1 MPFLA
6 PVITAVAGWF
16 GTTLA
21 AGGIGAM
28 LLRLGGSLL
37 LSYASQALMPKPK
50 TPARTVTVRAPVM
63 PRDMVYGR
71 ARKGGVIVF
80 LHASGAKSQF
90 LHLVVVLA
98 AHRVKSIG
106 AIWFEGE
113 MAVNAASVA
122 QGRWAG
128 KVTVEKRLGG
138 EDQTAFA
145 SLMANLPEMWTAE
158 HRLAGCTAI
167 YLRLAYD
174 QDAFPGGIPNI
185 AVDIEGKDD
194 ILDPRTGTRG
204 YSENAALCLA
214 DYMAHPRFGIGAAIG
229 AGDGIEAAA
238 LIEAANICDE
248 AVPLVDIPTT
258 IASGSGSTTTPPAPR
273 WQLQQG
279 WWQSPGLTGSGW
291 IWQSLFGAPPGTEPP
306 PEEVAGGG
314 IEPRYACNGV
324 VSLAQDPKTV
334 IEAMLSAMAGR
345 VAHAGGA
352 WRLMAGAYRL
362 PEITLTTD
370 DVRAGGMVL
379 ATRVSRAESFN
390 AVRGQFV
397 SPENDWQAD
406 DFPAVTSIVY
416 RAEDGG
422 DEVWRDLSLPFTI
435 SSSTAQ
441 RLAKIEL
448 ERARRQMNLRI
459 AGKLSTWAAAVGETV
474 MLDYARWGF
483 AAKPFEVQSVS
494 LDLTA
499 SGDGAALLPE
509 LMLRETSPLVYDWDA
524 SEEAIYAAAPRTTLP
539 SAFDV
544 PPPGVPQVSEELYVT
559 RDGAGVKALAR
570 LTWTAAASGFVS
582 QYQIEARL
590 AGAEDWLDQGRTDAT
605 ALEIRDIAPGAWEF
619 RVKALSVLG
628 VSSDWRTTSAE
639 ILGLSAP
646 PAALTGLTL
655 QTAGGLAILKWQ
667 RSPDADV
674 RLGGNIVIRHSGEA
688 APSWAASYSMD
699 RVSGNEA
706 IAVLPLKPGAY
717 LLRAEDSGGRMGP
730 MVSVATAGAQALAFA
745 PLTHLEAAPQFSGTH
760 AGTATRDGALT
771 LGAAAMLDDW
781 PDVDAVA
788 SFDWEGGVVPE
799 GIYSFAAGIDFGAV
813 TRARL
818 RSVIAVAGFAVFDRI
833 DARAAALDAW
843 EDFDGAEGAEVDVVM
858 EFRETDDDPAGP
870 GPTWSGWSRI
880 DGHEIAARAVE
891 ARAILTTADAA
902 FAPRVTALGL
912 HADGV
917 S

>member
-6 PVITAVAGWF
+6 PIVTAVAGWV

-90 LHLVVVLA
+90 VHLVVVLA
-98 AHRVKSIG
+98 AHRVKAIG
-106 AIWFEGE
+106 AVWFEGE
-113 MAVNAASVA
+113 MAVNAAGVA

-128 KVTVEKRLGG
+128 KVTLEKRLGG

-158 HRLAGCTAI
+158 HRLAGCAAI

-194 ILDPRTGTRG
+194 ILDPRTGIRG

-229 AGDGIEAAA
+229 AGDGIDAAA
-238 LIEAANICDE
+238 LIE
-248 AVPLVDIPTT
+248 
-258 IASGSGSTTTPPAPR
+258 
-273 WQLQQG
+273 
-279 WWQSPGLTGSGW
+279 GLTGSGW

-306 PEEVAGGG
+306 PEEVADGG

-362 PEITLTTD
+362 PEITLTAD

-379 ATRVSRAESFN
+379 ATRVSRAASFN

-406 DFPAVTSIVY
+406 DFPAVTSEVY

-422 DEVWRDLSLPFTI
+422 EEVWRDLSLPFTI
-435 SSSTAQ
+435 SSSAAQ

-448 ERARRQMNLRI
+448 ERARRQMSLRI
-459 AGKLSTWAAAVGETV
+459 AGKLSAWAAAVGETV

-499 SGDGAALLPE
+499 AGDGAALLPE
-509 LMLRETSPLVYDWDA
+509 LVLRETSPLVYDWDA

-544 PPPGVPQVSEELYVT
+544 PPPGVPQVQEELYVT

-570 LTWTAAASGFVS
+570 LEWTAAASGFVS
-582 QYQIEARL
+582 QYQIEARR
-590 AGAEDWLDQGRTDAT
+590 AGAGADDWALQARTDAT
-605 ALEIRDIAPGAWEF
+605 SLEIRDIAPGAWEF

-628 VSSDWRTTSAE
+628 VSSEWRTTSAE

-688 APSWAASYSMD
+688 TPSWAASYSMD

-717 LLRAEDSGGRMGP
+717 LLRAEDSGGRLGP

-781 PDVDAVA
+781 SDLDAVA
-788 SFDWEGGVVPE
+788 SFDWEGGVVAE

-833 DARAAALDAW
+833 DARAALLDAW
-843 EDFDGAEGAEVDVVM
+843 EDFDGAEGAEVDVVL
-858 EFRETDDDPAGP
+858 EFRETDDDPGGP
-870 GPTWSGWSRI
+870 GPAWSGWSRI
-880 DGHEIAARAVE
+880 DGHEIEARAVQ
-891 ARAILTTADAA
+891 ARAILRTADAA
-902 FAPRVTALGL
+902 FAPRVSALGL

>member
-6 PVITAVAGWF
+6 PIVTAVAGWVS
-16 GTTLA
+16 TTLA

-50 TPARTVTVRAPVM
+50 APARTVTVRAPVM
-63 PRDMVYGR
+63 PRDLVYGR

-80 LHASGAKSQF
+80 LHASGAKSQY

-98 AHRVKSIG
+98 AHRVKAIG

-113 MAVNAASVA
+113 MAVDAAGVA
-122 QGRWAG
+122 QGRWDG
-128 KVTVEKRLGG
+128 KVTLEKRLGD
-138 EDQTAFA
+138 EEQTAFT
-145 SLMANLPEMWTAE
+145 SLMAALPEMWTPA
-158 HRLAGCTAI
+158 HRLAGCAAL
-167 YLRLAYD
+167 YLRLSYD

-185 AVDIEGKDD
+185 AVDLEGKDD
-194 ILDPRTGTRG
+194 ILDPRTGLRG

-214 DYMAHPRFGIGAAIG
+214 DYMAHPRFGIGATIG
-229 AGDGIEAAA
+229 AGDGIDAEA

-248 AVPLVDIPTT
+248 AVPL
-258 IASGSGSTTTPPAPR
+258 A
-273 WQLQQG
+273 
-279 WWQSPGLTGSGW
+279 
-291 IWQSLFGAPPGTEPP
+291 
-306 PEEVAGGG
+306 AGGS
-314 IEPRYACNGV
+314 EPRYACNGV
-324 VSLAQDPKTV
+324 VSLSQDPKTV

-362 PEITLTTD
+362 PGVTLTAD
-370 DVRAGGMVL
+370 DARAGGMVL

-406 DFPAVTSIVY
+406 DFPAVTSEVY

-422 DEVWRDLSLPFTI
+422 EQVWRDLSLPFTL
-435 SSSTAQ
+435 SSSAAQ

-448 ERARRQMNLRI
+448 ERARRQMSLRI
-459 AGKLSTWAAAVGETV
+459 AGKLSAWAAAVGEPV
-474 MLDYARWGF
+474 LINYPRWGF
-483 AAKPFEVQSVS
+483 AAKPFEVQSVA

-499 SGDGAALLPE
+499 AGASGATGGAGDGPALLPE

-524 SEEAIYAAAPRTTLP
+524 SKEAIYAAAPRTSLP

-544 PPPGVPQVSEELYVT
+544 PPPGVPEISEELYVT

-570 LTWTAAASGFVS
+570 LAWTAAPSGFVS

-590 AGAEDWLDQGRTDAT
+590 AEAEDWALQGRTDAT
-605 ALEIRDIAPGAWEF
+605 SFEIRDIAPGFWAF

-628 VSSDWRTTSAE
+628 VSSDWRMVSGE

-646 PAALTGLTL
+646 PAALAGLTL

-667 RSPDADV
+667 RVAEPDV
-674 RLGGNIVIRHSGEA
+674 RIGGNIVIRHSA
-688 APSWAASYSMD
+688 ALTPGWNASTSMD
-699 RVSGNEA
+699 RVAGNEA

-717 LLRAEDSGGRMGP
+717 LLRAEDSGGRLGP
-730 MVSVATAGAQALAFA
+730 VAMVATAGAQALAFA
-745 PLTHLEAAPQFSGTH
+745 PLDALEAAPMFSGTH
-760 AGTATRDGALT
+760 TGTARLDGALT
-771 LGAAAMLDDW
+771 LGAATMFDDW
-781 PDVDAVA
+781 PSLDAVP
-788 SFDWEGGVVPE
+788 SFDWEGGVIAS
-799 GIYSFAAGIDFGAV
+799 GIYGFAAGIDFGTV
-813 TRARL
+813 RRARL
-818 RSVIAVAGFAVFDRI
+818 RSQIAVAGFAVFDRI
-833 DARAAALDAW
+833 DARAAPLDVW

-858 EFRETDDDPAGP
+858 EVRTTNGDPASASP
-870 GPTWSGWSRI
+870 GWSGWSRI
-880 DGHEIAARAVE
+880 DGHEIEARGVE
-891 ARAILTTADAA
+891 ARAILTSSDPG
-902 FAPRVTALGL
+902 FAPRVSALGL

-917 S
+917 A

>member
-6 PVITAVAGWF
+6 PIITAVAGWV

-63 PRDMVYGR
+63 PRDLVYGR

-98 AHRVKSIG
+98 AHRVKAIG
-106 AIWFEGE
+106 AVWFEGE
-113 MAVNAASVA
+113 MAVNAAGVA

-128 KVTVEKRLGG
+128 KVTLEKRLGD
-138 EDQTAFA
+138 EEQTAFT
-145 SLMANLPEMWTAE
+145 SLMANLPEMWTAD
-158 HRLAGCTAI
+158 HRLAGCAAI

-194 ILDPRTGTRG
+194 IYDPRTNTRG

-229 AGDGIEAAA
+229 AGDGIEAEA

-248 AVPLVDIPTT
+248 AVPL
-258 IASGSGSTTTPPAPR
+258 A
-273 WQLQQG
+273 
-279 WWQSPGLTGSGW
+279 
-291 IWQSLFGAPPGTEPP
+291 
-306 PEEVAGGG
+306 AGGF
-314 IEPRYACNGV
+314 EPRYACNGV
-324 VSLAQDPKTV
+324 VSLSQDPKTV

-362 PEITLTTD
+362 PEITLTAD
-370 DVRAGGMVL
+370 DVREGGMVL

-406 DFPAVTSIVY
+406 DFPAVTSEVY

-435 SSSTAQ
+435 SSSAAQ

-448 ERARRQMNLRI
+448 ERARRQMSLRI
-459 AGKLSTWAAAVGETV
+459 AGKLSAWAAAVGETV

-483 AAKPFEVQSVS
+483 AAKPFEVQSVN

-524 SEEAIYAAAPRTTLP
+524 SEEAIYAAAPRTSLP

-544 PPPGVPQVSEELYVT
+544 PAPGVPQVQEELYVT

-570 LTWTAAASGFVS
+570 LSWTAAPSGFVS

-590 AGAEDWLDQGRTDAT
+590 AGAEDWTDQGRTDAT
-605 ALEIRDIAPGAWEF
+605 SFEIRDIAPGAWEF

-628 VSSDWRTTSAE
+628 VSSEWRATSAE

-646 PAALTGLTL
+646 PATLTGLTL

-730 MVSVATAGAQALAFA
+730 MVSVTTAGAQALAFA

-771 LGAAAMLDDW
+771 LGAARLFDDW

-799 GIYSFAAGIDFGAV
+799 GIYSFAAGIDFGTV

-833 DARAAALDAW
+833 DARAALLDAW

-858 EFRETDDDPAGP
+858 EFRETDDDPG
-870 GPTWSGWSRI
+870 GTPTWSGWSRI
-880 DGHEIAARAVE
+880 DGHEIEARAVQ
-891 ARAILTTADAA
+891 ARAILRTADAA
-902 FAPRVTALGL
+902 FAPRVSALGL

>member
-6 PVITAVAGWF
+6 PIVTAVAGWV

-50 TPARTVTVRAPVM
+50 APARTVTVRAPVM
-63 PRDMVYGR
+63 PRDLVYGR

-80 LHASGAKSQF
+80 LHASGAKSQY

-98 AHRVKSIG
+98 AHRVKAIG
-106 AIWFEGE
+106 AVWFEGE
-113 MAVNAASVA
+113 MAVDAAGVA

-128 KVTVEKRLGG
+128 KVTLEKRLGD
-138 EDQTAFA
+138 EDQTAFG
-145 SLMANLPEMWTAE
+145 SLMAALPEMWTPA
-158 HRLAGCTAI
+158 HRLAGCAAI
-167 YLRLAYD
+167 YLRLSYD

-185 AVDIEGKDD
+185 AVDLEGKDD
-194 ILDPRTGTRG
+194 IYDPRTGARG

-214 DYMAHPRFGIGAAIG
+214 DYMAHPRFGIGASIG
-229 AGDGIEAAA
+229 AGDGIDADA

-248 AVPLVDIPTT
+248 AVPL
-258 IASGSGSTTTPPAPR
+258 A
-273 WQLQQG
+273 
-279 WWQSPGLTGSGW
+279 
-291 IWQSLFGAPPGTEPP
+291 
-306 PEEVAGGG
+306 AGGT
-314 IEPRYACNGV
+314 EPRYACNGV
-324 VSLAQDPKTV
+324 VSLSQDPKTV

-352 WRLMAGAYRL
+352 WRLLAGAYRL
-362 PEITLTTD
+362 PGVTLSAD

-406 DFPAVTSIVY
+406 DFPAVTSDVY
-416 RAEDGG
+416 RIEDGG
-422 DEVWRDLSLPFTI
+422 EEVWRDLSLPFTI

-448 ERARRQMNLRI
+448 ERARRQMSLRI
-459 AGKLSTWAAAVGETV
+459 AGKLSAWAAAVGETV

-483 AAKPFEVQSVS
+483 AAKPFEVQSIN

-544 PPPGVPQVSEELYVT
+544 PAPGVPEVQEELYVT

-570 LTWTAAASGFVS
+570 LSWTAAPSGFVS

-590 AGAEDWLDQGRTDAT
+590 AGAEDWTDQGRTDAT
-605 ALEIRDIAPGAWEF
+605 VLEIRDIAPGFWEF
-619 RVKALSVLG
+619 RIKALSVLG
-628 VSSDWRTTSAE
+628 VSSEWRTTSAE

-646 PAALTGLTL
+646 PAQLQGLTL

-688 APSWAASYSMD
+688 VPSWAASYSMD

-717 LLRAEDSGGRMGP
+717 LLRAEDSGGRLGP

-771 LGAAAMLDDW
+771 LGAATLFDDW

-788 SFDWEGGVVPE
+788 SFDWEGGVVAE
-799 GIYSFAAGIDFGAV
+799 GIYTFAAGIDFGAV

-833 DARAAALDAW
+833 DARAAPLDAW

-858 EFRETDDDPAGP
+858 EFRETDDDPGSSPA
-870 GPTWSGWSRI
+870 WSGWSRI
-880 DGHEIAARAVE
+880 DGHEIEARAVQ
-891 ARAILTTADAA
+891 ARAILRTADAA
-902 FAPRVTALGL
+902 FAPRVSALGL

>member
-6 PVITAVAGWF
+6 PIITAVAGWV

-37 LSYASQALMPKPK
+37 LSYASQALMPKPEA
-50 TPARTVTVRAPVM
+50 PARMVTLRAPVM

-80 LHASGAKSQF
+80 LHASGSKNQF

-98 AHRVKSIG
+98 AHRVKAIG
-106 AIWFEGE
+106 AVWFEGE
-113 MAVNAASVA
+113 MAVDAAGVA

-128 KVTVEKRLGG
+128 KVTLETRLGG
-138 EDQTAFA
+138 DDQTAFA
-145 SLMANLPEMWTAE
+145 SLMANLPEMWTPE
-158 HRLAGCTAI
+158 HRLAGCAAI
-167 YLRLAYD
+167 YLRLTYD

-194 ILDPRTGTRG
+194 ILDPRTNTRG

-214 DYMAHPRFGIGAAIG
+214 DYMAHPRFGLGAAIG
-229 AGDGIEAAA
+229 AGDGIDAAA

-248 AVPLVDIPTT
+248 AVPL
-258 IASGSGSTTTPPAPR
+258 A
-273 WQLQQG
+273 
-279 WWQSPGLTGSGW
+279 
-291 IWQSLFGAPPGTEPP
+291 
-306 PEEVAGGG
+306 AGGA
-314 IEPRYACNGV
+314 EPRYACNGV
-324 VSLAQDPKTV
+324 VSLSQDPKTV

-362 PEITLTTD
+362 PGVVLTAD
-370 DVRAGGMVL
+370 DARAGGMVL

-406 DFPAVTSIVY
+406 DFPAVTSATY
-416 RAEDGG
+416 LAEDGG
-422 DEVWRDLSLPFTI
+422 EQVWRDLSLPFTL
-435 SSSTAQ
+435 SSSAAQ

-448 ERARRQMNLRI
+448 ARARCQMTLRL
-459 AGKLSTWAAAVGETV
+459 AGKLSAWAAMVGETV
-474 MLDYARWGF
+474 LIEHPRWGF
-483 AAKPFEVQSVS
+483 AAKPFEVQSLR

-499 SGDGAALLPE
+499 HGDGAALLPD
-509 LMLRETSPLVYDWDA
+509 LVLRETSPLIFDWDA
-524 SEEAIYAAAPRTTLP
+524 SEEAIYAAAPRTRLP

-544 PPPGVPQVSEELYVT
+544 PPPGVPVVSEELYVT

-570 LTWTAAASGFVS
+570 LTWTAAPSGFVN
-582 QYQIEARL
+582 QYQIEARRGGN
-590 AGAEDWLDQGRTDAT
+590 ADWADQGRTDAT
-605 ALEIRDIAPGAWEF
+605 SFEIRDIAPGAWEF

-628 VSSDWRTTSAE
+628 VASEWRSVAAE
-639 ILGLSAP
+639 ILGLAAP
-646 PAALTGLTL
+646 PAALQGLTL

-667 RSPDADV
+667 RSADADV
-674 RLGGNIVIRHSGEA
+674 RLGGNIVIRHAPEPS
-688 APSWAASYSMD
+688 PSWTASCSMD
-699 RVSGNEA
+699 RVAGNEA
-706 IAVLPLKPGAY
+706 IAVLPLKPGSY
-717 LLRAEDSGGRMGP
+717 LLRAEDSGGRLGP

-745 PLTHLEAAPQFSGTH
+745 PLDHLEAAPAFAGTH

-771 LGAAAMLDDW
+771 LGAATPVDAL

-788 SFDWEGGVVPE
+788 SFDWEGGVVSE
-799 GIYSFAAGIDFGAV
+799 GIYTFAAGIDFGV
-813 TRARL
+813 PTRARL
-818 RSVIAVAGFAVFDRI
+818 RSVIAMSGLAVFDRI
-833 DARAAALDAW
+833 DARAAPLDAW
-843 EDFDGAEGAEVDVVM
+843 GDFDGAEGAEVDVVM
-858 EFRETDDDPAGP
+858 EFRETDDDPAGVAP
-870 GPTWSGWSRI
+870 AWSGWSRV
-880 DGHEIAARAVE
+880 DAHEIEARAVQ
-891 ARAILTTADAA
+891 ARARLFSRDAA
-902 FAPRVTALGL
+902 FAPRVTELGL
-912 HADGV
+912 HADEV

>member
-6 PVITAVAGWF
+6 PVITAVAGWV

-50 TPARTVTVRAPVM
+50 APARTVTVRAPVM
-63 PRDMVYGR
+63 PRDMIYGR

-80 LHASGAKSQF
+80 LHSSGAKNQY

-98 AHRVKSIG
+98 AHRVKAIG

-113 MAVNAASVA
+113 MAVNAAGVA
-122 QGRWAG
+122 IGRWAG
-128 KVTVEKRLGG
+128 KVTLEKRLGAD
-138 EDQTAFA
+138 DQTAFDA
-145 SLMANLPEMWTAE
+145 LMAALPDMWTPA
-158 HRLAGCTAI
+158 HRLAGCAAI

-194 ILDPRTGTRG
+194 IYDPRTGTRG

-229 AGDGIEAAA
+229 AGDGIEADA

-248 AVPLVDIPTT
+248 AVPL
-258 IASGSGSTTTPPAPR
+258 AA
-273 WQLQQG
+273 
-279 WWQSPGLTGSGW
+279 
-291 IWQSLFGAPPGTEPP
+291 
-306 PEEVAGGG
+306 GG

-362 PEITLTTD
+362 PEITLTAD

-379 ATRVSRAESFN
+379 ATRVSRAASFN

-406 DFPAVTSIVY
+406 DFPAVTSEVY

-422 DEVWRDLSLPFTI
+422 EEVWRDLSLPFTI
-435 SSSTAQ
+435 SSSAAQ

-448 ERARRQMNLRI
+448 ERARRQMSLRI
-459 AGKLSTWAAAVGETV
+459 AGKLSAWAAAVGETV

-499 SGDGAALLPE
+499 AGDGAALLPE
-509 LMLRETSPLVYDWDA
+509 LVLRETSPLVYDWDA

-544 PPPGVPQVSEELYVT
+544 PPPGVPQVQEELYVT

-570 LTWTAAASGFVS
+570 LEWTAAASGFVS
-582 QYQIEARL
+582 QYQIEARR
-590 AGAEDWLDQGRTDAT
+590 AGAGADDWALQARTDAT
-605 ALEIRDIAPGAWEF
+605 SLEIRDIAPGAWEF

-628 VSSDWRTTSAE
+628 VSSEWRTTSAE

-688 APSWAASYSMD
+688 TPSWAASYSMD

-717 LLRAEDSGGRMGP
+717 LLRAEDSGGRLGP

-781 PDVDAVA
+781 SDLDAVA
-788 SFDWEGGVVPE
+788 SFDWEGGVVAE

-833 DARAAALDAW
+833 DARAALLDAW
-843 EDFDGAEGAEVDVVM
+843 EDFDGAEGAEVDVVL
-858 EFRETDDDPAGP
+858 EFRETDDDPGGP
-870 GPTWSGWSRI
+870 GPAWSGWSRI
-880 DGHEIAARAVE
+880 DGHEIEARAVQ
-891 ARAILTTADAA
+891 ARAILRTADAA
-902 FAPRVTALGL
+902 FAPRVSALGL

>member
-6 PVITAVAGWF
+6 PVITAVAGWV

-50 TPARTVTVRAPVM
+50 APARTVTVRAPVM
-63 PRDMVYGR
+63 PRDMIYGR

-80 LHASGAKSQF
+80 LHSSGAKNQY

-98 AHRVKSIG
+98 AHRVKAIG

-113 MAVNAASVA
+113 MAVNAAGVA
-122 QGRWAG
+122 IGRWAG
-128 KVTVEKRLGG
+128 KVTLEKRLGAD
-138 EDQTAFA
+138 DQTAFDA
-145 SLMANLPEMWTAE
+145 LMAALPDMWTPA
-158 HRLAGCTAI
+158 HRLAGCAAI

-194 ILDPRTGTRG
+194 IYDPRTGTRG

-229 AGDGIEAAA
+229 AGDGIEADA

-248 AVPLVDIPTT
+248 AVPL
-258 IASGSGSTTTPPAPR
+258 AA
-273 WQLQQG
+273 
-279 WWQSPGLTGSGW
+279 
-291 IWQSLFGAPPGTEPP
+291 
-306 PEEVAGGG
+306 GG

-362 PEITLTTD
+362 PEITLTAD

-406 DFPAVTSIVY
+406 DFPAVTSDIY

-448 ERARRQMNLRI
+448 ERARRQMSLRI
-459 AGKLSTWAAAVGETV
+459 SGKLSAWAAAVGETV

-544 PPPGVPQVSEELYVT
+544 PPPGVPEVQEELYVT

-570 LTWTAAASGFVS
+570 LSWTAAPSGFVS
-582 QYQIEARL
+582 QYQIEARS

-605 ALEIRDIAPGAWEF
+605 ALDIRDIAPGAWEF

-628 VSSDWRTTSAE
+628 VSSEWRETSAE

-646 PAALTGLTL
+646 PAQLQGLTL
-655 QTAGGLAILKWQ
+655 QTTGGLAILKWQ

-674 RLGGNIVIRHSGEA
+674 RLGGNIVIRHSAEA
-688 APSWAASYSMD
+688 TPSWAASYSMD

-781 PDVDAVA
+781 SDLDAVA
-788 SFDWEGGVVPE
+788 SFDWEGGVVAE

-833 DARAAALDAW
+833 DARAALLDAW
-843 EDFDGAEGAEVDVVM
+843 EDFDGAEGAEVDVVL

-880 DGHEIAARAVE
+880 DGHEIEARAVQ
-891 ARAILTTADAA
+891 ARALLTTADAA
-902 FAPRVTALGL
+902 FAPRVSALGL

>member
-6 PVITAVAGWF
+6 PVITAVAGWV

-50 TPARTVTVRAPVM
+50 APARTVTVRAPVM
-63 PRDMVYGR
+63 PRDMIYGR

-80 LHASGAKSQF
+80 LHSSGAKNQY

-98 AHRVKSIG
+98 AHRVKAIG

-113 MAVNAASVA
+113 MAVNAAGVA
-122 QGRWAG
+122 IGRWAG
-128 KVTVEKRLGG
+128 KVTLEKRLGAD
-138 EDQTAFA
+138 DQTAFDA
-145 SLMANLPEMWTAE
+145 LMAALPDMWTPA
-158 HRLAGCTAI
+158 HRLAGCAAI

-194 ILDPRTGTRG
+194 IYDPRTGTRG

-229 AGDGIEAAA
+229 AGDGIEADA

-248 AVPLVDIPTT
+248 AVPL
-258 IASGSGSTTTPPAPR
+258 AA
-273 WQLQQG
+273 
-279 WWQSPGLTGSGW
+279 
-291 IWQSLFGAPPGTEPP
+291 
-306 PEEVAGGG
+306 GG

-362 PEITLTTD
+362 PEITLTAD

-406 DFPAVTSIVY
+406 DFPAVTSDIY

-448 ERARRQMNLRI
+448 ERARRQMSLRI
-459 AGKLSTWAAAVGETV
+459 SGKLSAWAAAVGETV

-494 LDLTA
+494 LDLTS
-499 SGDGAALLPE
+499 SGEGAALLPE

-524 SEEAIYAAAPRTTLP
+524 SEEAIYAAAPRTALP

-544 PPPGVPQVSEELYVT
+544 PPPGVPEVQEELYVT

-570 LTWTAAASGFVS
+570 LSWTAAASGFVS
-582 QYQIEARL
+582 QYQVEARL
-590 AGAEDWLDQGRTDAT
+590 AGAGAGAEDWALQARTDAT
-605 ALEIRDIAPGAWEF
+605 SLEIRDIAPGAWEF

-628 VSSDWRTTSAE
+628 VSSEWRGTSAE

-646 PAALTGLTL
+646 PAQLQGLTL

-799 GIYSFAAGIDFGAV
+799 GIYTFAAGIDFGAV

-833 DARAAALDAW
+833 DARAALLDAW
-843 EDFDGAEGAEVDVVM
+843 EDFDGAEGAEVDVVL

-880 DGHEIAARAVE
+880 DGHEIEARAVQ
-891 ARAILTTADAA
+891 ARALLTTADAA
-902 FAPRVTALGL
+902 FAPRVSALGL

>member
-1 MPFLA
+1 
-6 PVITAVAGWF
+6 
-16 GTTLA
+16 
-21 AGGIGAM
+21 
-28 LLRLGGSLL
+28 
-37 LSYASQALMPKPK
+37 
-50 TPARTVTVRAPVM
+50 
-63 PRDMVYGR
+63 
-71 ARKGGVIVF
+71 
-80 LHASGAKSQF
+80 
-90 LHLVVVLA
+90 
-98 AHRVKSIG
+98 
-106 AIWFEGE
+106 
-113 MAVNAASVA
+113 
-122 QGRWAG
+122 
-128 KVTVEKRLGG
+128 
-138 EDQTAFA
+138 
-145 SLMANLPEMWTAE
+145 
-158 HRLAGCTAI
+158 
-167 YLRLAYD
+167 
-174 QDAFPGGIPNI
+174 
-185 AVDIEGKDD
+185 
-194 ILDPRTGTRG
+194 
-204 YSENAALCLA
+204 
-214 DYMAHPRFGIGAAIG
+214 
-229 AGDGIEAAA
+229 
-238 LIEAANICDE
+238 
-248 AVPLVDIPTT
+248 
-258 IASGSGSTTTPPAPR
+258 
-273 WQLQQG
+273 
-279 WWQSPGLTGSGW
+279 
-291 IWQSLFGAPPGTEPP
+291 
-306 PEEVAGGG
+306 
-314 IEPRYACNGV
+314 
-324 VSLAQDPKTV
+324 
-334 IEAMLSAMAGR
+334 MLSAMAGR

-362 PEITLTTD
+362 PEITLTAD

-406 DFPAVTSIVY
+406 DFPAVTSDVY

-422 DEVWRDLSLPFTI
+422 DGVWRDLSLPFTI
-435 SSSTAQ
+435 SSSAAQ

-448 ERARRQMNLRI
+448 ERARRQMCLRL
-459 AGKLSTWAAAVGETV
+459 AGKLSAWAAAVGETV

-544 PPPGVPQVSEELYVT
+544 PPPGVPEVQEELYVT

-570 LTWTAAASGFVS
+570 LSWTAAPSGFVS
-582 QYQIEARL
+582 QYQIEARS

-605 ALEIRDIAPGAWEF
+605 ALDIRDIAPGAWEF

-628 VSSDWRTTSAE
+628 VSSEWRETSAE

-646 PAALTGLTL
+646 PAQLQGLTL
-655 QTAGGLAILKWQ
+655 QTTGGLAILKWQ

-674 RLGGNIVIRHSGEA
+674 RLGGNIVIRHSAEA
-688 APSWAASYSMD
+688 TPSWAASYSMD

-717 LLRAEDSGGRMGP
+717 LLRAEDSGGRLGA

-799 GIYSFAAGIDFGAV
+799 GIYSFAAGIDFGVV

-833 DARAAALDAW
+833 DARAAPLDAW

-858 EFRETDDDPAGP
+858 EFRETDDDPG
-870 GPTWSGWSRI
+870 GTPTWSGWSRV
-880 DGHEIAARAVE
+880 DGHEIEARAVE
-891 ARAILTTADAA
+891 ARAILRTADAA
-902 FAPRVTALGL
+902 FAPRVSALGL